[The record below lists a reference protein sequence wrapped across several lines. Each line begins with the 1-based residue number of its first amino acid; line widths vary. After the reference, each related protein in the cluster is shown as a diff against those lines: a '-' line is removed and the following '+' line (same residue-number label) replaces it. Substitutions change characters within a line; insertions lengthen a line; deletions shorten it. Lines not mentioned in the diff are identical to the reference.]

1 MLGSPARREVFRDD
15 REALRA
21 ENEALRGD
29 VERLRAENA
38 ALRQTV
44 GALSTTGRPVTPR
57 DVYRD
62 GPDALTEG
70 ERLMMGAHALTPFP
84 AWAVLALH
92 LATGGAF
99 SLVYFGAMHGRL
111 PRLAHNDPDAGRAV
125 GLLFVPY
132 FNFYWVFFAPLRLVD
147 RLNFQFALRRDP
159 RRASRALVMAAATL
173 GLLAFFVTGAVLV
186 HASTPLLP
194 LAWVA
199 SWLLPWGA
207 VAYDLQR
214 RVNELVALGPVRA
227 APATYDVDVGYDPRT
242 AVRVDAAPE
251 AHAPAHEVD
260 VGSDAQRAARR
271 AQNNG

>member
-1 MLGSPARREVFRDD
+1 MLPSGVFRDD

-44 GALSTTGRPVTPR
+44 GALYDTGRPVTPR
-57 DVYRD
+57 DLYRD

-70 ERLMMGAHALTPFP
+70 ERLTMGGHALRTFP
-84 AWAVLALH
+84 AWVAVALH

-125 GLLFVPY
+125 GLFFVPY
-132 FNFYWVFFAPLRLVD
+132 FNFYWLFFAPLRLVD
-147 RLNFQFALRRDP
+147 RVNLQLALRRDP
-159 RRASRALVMAAATL
+159 RRASRALVIAAATL
-173 GLLAFFVTGAVLV
+173 GLIAFFVTGPVLL
-186 HASTPLLP
+186 HASTPLVP
-194 LAWVA
+194 IAWVA

-207 VAYDLQR
+207 VAWDLQR
-214 RVNELVALGPVRA
+214 RVNDLVALGPVRA
-227 APATYDVDVGYDPRT
+227 APATHDVDVGYDPRT
-242 AVRVDAAPE
+242 AVRVDPGPEHRAAT
-251 AHAPAHEVD
+251 HEVD
-260 VGSDAQRAARR
+260 VGSDAQLAARR